1 MPPGVRPG
9 GMHLRIDSNPVFTWE
24 DIMTR
29 RLPVAITMTIV
40 AILTTVTAA
49 AADKARTVTVTAT
62 EFAFEPSTI
71 RVQAGETLRIRL
83 RNEGT
88 LSHNLHIKG
97 AGVHTG
103 TIQGGGSDTVAV
115 TPTETGT
122 LRFFCKVPGHRQAGM
137 KGQLEV
143 HE

>member
-1 MPPGVRPG
+1 
-9 GMHLRIDSNPVFTWE
+9 
-24 DIMTR
+24 MTR
-29 RLPVAITMTIV
+29 RTPIAITLTIV
-40 AILTTVTAA
+40 AALTTLTAAPA
-49 AADKARTVTVTAT
+49 AADEARTVTVTAT

-71 RVQAGETLRIRL
+71 RVEAGKTVRIRL

-88 LSHNLHIKG
+88 LSHNLHVKG

-103 TIQGGGSDTVAV
+103 TIQGGGSDTVTV

-137 KGQLEV
+137 KGRLEV
-143 HE
+143 RE